1 VNPREW
7 LGKQIREYHLTDIMG
22 SGGMSAVFRATH
34 VRLQVERAIK
44 VLRPDL
50 SGDPEFVQRF
60 EQEARILAVLE
71 HPNLIRIFE
80 FFEDKGFLFIV
91 MEIVSGDSLED
102 LVLYHGVIPARK
114 MSEILHQA
122 AQGLYYAHCTG
133 IVHRD
138 LSPDNIMI
146 TGYDDH
152 ALKVKVIDFG
162 IARQVAVDS
171 ESGDLLV
178 NNAFI
183 GKLRYCSPEQALSR
197 PVDHRSDQ
205 YSMAL
210 IFLES
215 VTGKTIFQEETT
227 STALMRRMHETPP
240 RLADLIPGAAW
251 PPKLDDVIN
260 RAMQIDPDRRYP
272 SILEFADSLSAA
284 LEREDHRKTSRKPV
298 STENGRM
305 SVTDS
310 GNRDVH
316 SGNGESG
323 TGKHKDPPDG
333 KHPAPEFQTTI
344 LPRPEPRYGRV
355 PPPKPPK
362 KLPWMGIILF
372 SVILGLFLSYFFVPD
387 KERDWVESKVN
398 HFLSAGYNRVIDMFV
413 DERKDT
419 PPPTPY
425 QPPALPKISDADSG
439 DDPYWYKK
447 AGVTPPAILNSGPV
461 TLPRHM
467 HNKFTT
473 PVEVGIQCSI
483 LKDGTLGRCTVIQGV
498 DPELDAYAMEILQSW
513 TFRHGSYLGQPAD
526 IIMDITVVFN

>member
-1 VNPREW
+1 MNPREW
-7 LGKQIREYHLTDIMG
+7 LGKQIREYHLTDIIG

-50 SGDPEFVQRF
+50 SGDPEFVKRF

-80 FFEDKGFLFIV
+80 FFEERGFLFIV

-102 LVLYHGVIPARK
+102 LILYHGVIPARK
-114 MSEILHQA
+114 MSEILQQA

-146 TGYDDH
+146 TGYDDQK
-152 ALKVKVIDFG
+152 LKVKVIDFG
-162 IARQVAVDS
+162 IARQIAVDS
-171 ESGDLLV
+171 ESGDLMV

-183 GKLRYCSPEQALSR
+183 GKLRYCSPEQALVR

-215 VTGKTIFQEETT
+215 VTGKSVFREETT
-227 STALMRRMHETPP
+227 PTALMRRMHETPP
-240 RLADLIPGAAW
+240 RLADLIPGSAW
-251 PPKLDDVIN
+251 PPTLDDVIN
-260 RAMQIDPDRRYP
+260 RAMQIDPERRYP

-284 LEREDHRKTSRKPV
+284 LEQEDHHPTGRKVV
-298 STENGRM
+298 SAEN
-305 SVTDS
+305 S
-310 GNRDVH
+310 NRDAR
-316 SGNGESG
+316 SGSDDSG
-323 TGKHKDPPDG
+323 TGPHKDSADVKLPV
-333 KHPAPEFQTTI
+333 PEFQETI

-355 PPPKPPK
+355 PPPKSPR
-362 KLPWMGIILF
+362 KLPWKGIILL
-372 SVILGLFLSYFFVPD
+372 SIILGLFLSYFFVPEN
-387 KERDWVESKVN
+387 ERDWVKSKVSY
-398 HFLSAGYNRVIDMFV
+398 FLSAGYDRVIEVFV
-413 DERKDT
+413 EDRVDV
-419 PPPTPY
+419 PRPTPY
-425 QPPALPKISDADSG
+425 QPPALPKISDTG
-439 DDPYWYKK
+439 DGPYWFKK
-447 AGVTPPAILNSGPV
+447 AGVTPPRILNSGPLK
-461 TLPRHM
+461 LPRHM

-513 TFRHGSYLGQPAD
+513 TFQNGMYNGQPAD
-526 IIMDITVVFN
+526 IIMDVTVVFN